1 MILKDKMNAE
11 RDPQQKEQYAKMYQL
26 MLTGL
31 KKGLNQ
37 LIERG
42 DMDEAGKE
50 KFLRMVGLSQD

>member
-1 MILKDKMNAE
+1 
-11 RDPQQKEQYAKMYQL
+11 